1 MKHFLIIG
9 LLALCTAPFQII
21 HGQTNNTDMEMTSPP
36 FIAKTSNFM
45 AIAFHVKADEVES
58 LVPANVKIKIDEKGL
73 ATLGME
79 IYTTEQVYGIPN
91 YSLAFMYVTV
101 TAFDRNNNTSDSN
114 YPIWGAVNNATTLQS
129 FKHFYNF
136 PYQQKNVTIKKGT
149 EQTATV
155 GEIDGEGITLKLKI
169 KENSPISAEGIA
181 PILSQ
186 SSDGKMQ
193 ITEIPWLANG
203 NEVSIISF
211 EIRAGSDNVLQVMH
225 DAKPFYAQ
233 VSTNVFSYTRPISQ

>member
-1 MKHFLIIG
+1 MKRDLQ
-9 LLALCTAPFQII
+9 P
-21 HGQTNNTDMEMTSPP
+21 
-36 FIAKTSNFM
+36 
-45 AIAFHVKADEVES
+45 
-58 LVPANVKIKIDEKGL
+58 
-73 ATLGME
+73 LGME

-101 TAFDRNNNTSDSN
+101 TALDRNNNTSDSN
-114 YPIWGAVNNATTLQS
+114 YPIWGAMNNDTALQS
-129 FKHFYNF
+129 FKHFHNF
-136 PYQQKNVTIKKGT
+136 PYQQKNVIIKKGT

-155 GEIDGEGITLKLKI
+155 GESDGEGITLKLKI

-186 SSDGKMQ
+186 SADGKMQ

-203 NEVSIISF
+203 NEASIISF

-225 DAKPFYAQ
+225 DAKPFYGQ